1 MSEADEQK
9 RPDTDDTSVDVTSKV
24 VEFIESRQ
32 AIGIER
38 YGQTLMTFDG
48 RDHLLDLQQ
57 ELGDALQYV
66 VAFRMEYAEFREAIH
81 DLMEMDGVI
90 LCGNPKCLMTDH
102 DAACPVGR
110 ILRIGERIAIPLQEN
125 NNRAAQVWLD
135 EESSKGDA

>member
-9 RPDTDDTSVDVTSKV
+9 RPDTDDISADVTSKV

-32 AIGIER
+32 AIGIKR

-66 VAFRMEYAEFREAIH
+66 VAFRMEYAELRLAIQ
-81 DLMEMDGVI
+81 DLMRTSREVI
-90 LCGNPKCLMTDH
+90 CASPKCYVNVH
-102 DAACPVGR
+102 DVACPVGR
-110 ILRIGERIAIPLQEN
+110 ILRIGERIAIPLQKN
-125 NNRAAQVWLD
+125 DN

>member
-1 MSEADEQK
+1 MNEADEQK
-9 RPDTDDTSVDVTSKV
+9 RPDTDDISADVTSKV

-66 VAFRMEYAEFREAIH
+66 VAFRMEYAELRLAIQ
-81 DLMEMDGVI
+81 DLDKMDDEV
-90 LCGNPKCLMTDH
+90 LCGNPKCFALDH
-102 DAACPVGR
+102 DVACPVGR
-110 ILRIGERIAIPLQEN
+110 ILRIGERIAIPLQKDN
-125 NNRAAQVWLD
+125 D